1 MFCFALGGLV
11 GGLFGGCSG
20 GGDSGGLATD
30 RPATAARSVH
40 GRPQSPESAMADEEP
55 RSEAPA
61 PAELPGEPPAPL
73 ARALVKL
80 IVLGDY
86 PRHTLD
92 AIEAALRSELEVEVE
107 RIEDVPLPREAYY
120 PPRRRYRADRLL
132 TFLNGHLE
140 GEPAT
145 TRVLGLTA
153 VDISTTKGRHRDWG
167 VFGLGELG
175 GRSCVVSSYRLSERG
190 RRSDE
195 LVTFRVVTTAV
206 HEVGHTLGLEHCTD
220 PLGVMRDAEGS
231 IRTVD
236 TSDGH
241 LGPYCRRRI
250 EETAPRVLPY
260 RP

>member
-1 MFCFALGGLV
+1 L
-11 GGLFGGCSG
+11 
-20 GGDSGGLATD
+20 
-30 RPATAARSVH
+30 
-40 GRPQSPESAMADEEP
+40 
-55 RSEAPA
+55 
-61 PAELPGEPPAPL
+61 
-73 ARALVKL
+73 L

-86 PRHTLD
+86 PRDTLD
-92 AIEAALRSELEVEVE
+92 AVETALRTELEVDVE

-140 GEPAT
+140 GEPRT

-175 GRSCVVSSYRLSERG
+175 GRSCVISSYRLSERG

-195 LVTFRVVTTAV
+195 LVTFRVATTAV

-236 TSDGH
+236 TSDGR
-241 LGPYCRRRI
+241 LGEYCRRRI

-260 RP
+260 RDAANAP